1 MARTAEDPTPEEIER
16 AKAEIR
22 AEHLRLKM
30 ESDHV
35 SPERYVRDVVHS
47 PFRPHNDGQLL
58 ESQG

>member
-22 AEHLRLKM
+22 AEHLRLKR

-35 SPERYVRDVVHS
+35 PHERYVREVIHS
-47 PFRPHNDGQLL
+47 PFRPNNDGQLL